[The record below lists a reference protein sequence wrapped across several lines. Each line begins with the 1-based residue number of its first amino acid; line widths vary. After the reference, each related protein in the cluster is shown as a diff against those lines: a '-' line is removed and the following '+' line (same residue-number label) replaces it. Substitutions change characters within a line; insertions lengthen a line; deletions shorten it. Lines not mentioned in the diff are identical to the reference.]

1 MKKTDISYIA
11 GFIDADGSITIVK
24 ENPSSYNRRANPSY
38 TPSMAAYSTK
48 EEVVIFIQN
57 ILGGAYSF
65 RKGRKN
71 RQDGYEWRVGGQQIK
86 KNITTLYP
94 YLKVKKKQAEII
106 LELINWKERNKKSH
120 EVSYN
125 QKGIE
130 YLESLYQTIGKLQ
143 LRGKKKPASASK

>member
-24 ENPSSYNRRANPSY
+24 ENPNSYNRRTNPSY

-48 EEVVIFIQN
+48 EEVIIFIQN
-57 ILGGAYSF
+57 ILGGTYAF

-71 RQDGYEWRVGGQQIK
+71 KQDGYEWRIGGQQIK
-86 KNITTLYP
+86 ENIMMLYP
-94 YLKVKKKQAEII
+94 YLKVKKRQAEII
-106 LELINWKERNKKSH
+106 LKLISWKEKNKKRQPD
-120 EVSYN
+120 SYN
-125 QKGIE
+125 QIGIR

-143 LRGKKKPASASK
+143 LRGKKKPASPSK